1 MALQLAPTWA
11 YPYMAYPTITSVV
24 LVAARRMRYMG
35 EALKQARRTF
45 FALAQGSESGDAKAR
60 VRSRGFV
67 KVQPRVARARM
78 ARRLPDKVLVVVPED
93 RAAQAAGLPFF
104 RLEMACGNQIA
115 FHKVCRSIAT
125 GQGQGRD

>member
-1 MALQLAPTWA
+1 MGLPSHGL
-11 YPYMAYPTITSVV
+11 PTITSVV
-24 LVAARRMRYMG
+24 LVAARSMRYMG

-60 VRSRGFV
+60 VRSRGVV

-78 ARRLPDKVLVVVPED
+78 ARRLPDKVLIVVPED
-93 RAAQAAGLPFF
+93 RAAEAAVLPFF
-104 RLEMACGNQIA
+104 RLEIACGNRISQS
-115 FHKVCRSIAT
+115 VPEAT

>member
-1 MALQLAPTWA
+1 MGLPL
-11 YPYMAYPTITSVV
+11 MAYPTITSVV

-78 ARRLPDKVLVVVPED
+78 ARRLPDKVLIVVPED
-93 RAAQAAGLPFF
+93 RAAEAAVLPFF
-104 RLEMACGNQIA
+104 RLEIACGNRISQS
-115 FHKVCRSIAT
+115 VPEAT
-125 GQGQGRD
+125 GQGPGRD